1 MVEEGER
8 VAIFNNVT
16 NKVRDDLIKTI
27 REGSQVSVAAAC
39 FFHVSFLL
47 PNKLSKYA
55 DMTHNIGKIRHRR
68 YMKKVSAI

>member
-39 FFHVSFLL
+39 FSMSVFCFRTSSQNML
-47 PNKLSKYA
+47 
-55 DMTHNIGKIRHRR
+55 T
-68 YMKKVSAI
+68 

>member
-1 MVEEGER
+1 MSNERIPMVEEGER

-39 FFHVSFLL
+39 FSMSVFCFRTSSQNML
-47 PNKLSKYA
+47 
-55 DMTHNIGKIRHRR
+55 T
-68 YMKKVSAI
+68 